1 MESSDRGSLQ
11 HVVQAEQPCDHTG
24 ADHEAPQTET
34 VDSIAVEEEVTTGAA
49 DLTDDFVSNPP
60 ATNDLG
66 RGKRQHVPSVKLKD
80 YVTYNATVQRSVLS
94 PHLALATS
102 NSESSASIQGNS
114 LYPLTTFVSD
124 SNFTPLQQAFLAAIT
139 AGVEP
144 KHFKEAVGID
154 VWDDS
159 MTHEIVA
166 LEGQHT
172 WDICDLPPNK
182 VALGSQWVYK
192 IKYNPDGTIRRHKSR
207 VVVMGN
213 KQVEGEDYNETFA
226 PVIKM
231 TSVRMFLRLVAANQ
245 WEVFQMD
252 VNNAFLH
259 GDLEE
264 EVYMKLPPFSPQ

>member
-1 MESSDRGSLQ
+1 MFPYAEKTFPVPPAIAVENIDEDWNFNVEESLVESSDRGSSQ
-11 HVVQAEQPCDHTG
+11 PVVQVEQPCDHTG

-124 SNFTPLQQAFLAAIT
+124 SKFTPLQQAFLAAIT

-159 MTHEIVA
+159 MTDEIIA
-166 LEGQHT
+166 LEGQH
-172 WDICDLPPNK
+172 
-182 VALGSQWVYK
+182 
-192 IKYNPDGTIRRHKSR
+192 
-207 VVVMGN
+207 M
-213 KQVEGEDYNETFA
+213 
-226 PVIKM
+226 
-231 TSVRMFLRLVAANQ
+231 
-245 WEVFQMD
+245 
-252 VNNAFLH
+252 
-259 GDLEE
+259 
-264 EVYMKLPPFSPQ
+264 